1 MYTKKLLIAY
11 VILGIVFSFIDVG
24 KGFAENRIKYRAISL
39 SDIGY
44 SMELTLQG
52 VDSSHTFYFPISNA
66 ETIIPEGSVI
76 ELKAEFSPALPKR
89 SSLRVMVNNNPAYTF
104 VLKGDE
110 RKLGFS
116 IPMEKGWIKSDD
128 RFIKVTVSARPLVEK
143 NFRYSVS
150 DLWVNVLPSSFIN
163 LAFYD
168 QLEEPLN
175 ISGFYSFLK
184 DQRRVTIAIPRL
196 PSAEEAASAIWVY
209 SSLKKEMPKDAV
221 INIVEFLSRDI
232 ESWVPYILETNLI
245 IIGKGIKHG
254 SEIEAPNLRLIED
267 KQAVSGGKEETKRVL
282 IITGENDDLVQRS
295 ARGFLEDVVRNSSFG
310 EVLFVKK
317 RIELPEE
324 NGSDPEEKQKFSLR
338 ELGFLPFQA
347 EGIGKKRV
355 DIAFSLGLYPG
366 LPKNVNF
373 TVFGEYTPV
382 DSKEGRGFLNIYL
395 NGFLAESLELDDG
408 KIDGLYITLPHY
420 LLGREN
426 ALGIEFSYLP
436 LNRDSRESFDF
447 RGTVYDT
454 SYIQVS
460 GEDRYEALFEY
471 LPWILTS
478 PNFQVYFRSSPT
490 FEDVKVAGEL
500 LYLVWQT
507 QWGREVYPQ
516 VITGEFPREG
526 NLMAVLSPAD
536 LDSIGLLP
544 PLLPFGNLKII
555 DYRTEKIIWGLE
567 DKVPIG
573 IIESFEDDGRNILLG
588 TYIGEDG
595 KDRLIGFL
603 DYLGKENRFLG
614 LSGNVALGDGTGNM
628 YAFQEKEFKVEY
640 PTQTFGAELWQRYRL
655 KAFIVSWLLL
665 VILTLYIY
673 FRFQRRVEG

>member
-1 MYTKKLLIAY
+1 MYTKNLIAY
-11 VILGIVFSFIDVG
+11 VILGVIFSFININ
-24 KGFAENRIKYRAISL
+24 KGFAENGVEYRAISL

-52 VDSSHTFYFPISNA
+52 VNSSHTFYFPIPDA
-66 ETIIPEGSVI
+66 KTIIPEGSVI
-76 ELKAEFSPALPKR
+76 ELKAEFSPALPKG
-89 SSLRVMVNNNPAYTF
+89 SSLRVTVNNNPAHTF

-110 RKLGFS
+110 QELTFS
-116 IPMEKGWIKSDD
+116 IPMEKGWIKPGDK
-128 RFIKVTVSARPLVEK
+128 FIGITVSAHPLVEG

-150 DLWVNVLPSSFIN
+150 DLWVNVLPSSFVN
-163 LAFYD
+163 FAFYNR
-168 QLEEPLN
+168 LEGPLN
-175 ISGFYSFLK
+175 ISEFYHFLK
-184 DQRRVTIAIPRL
+184 GQKRVTIAIPGL

-209 SSLKKEMPKDAV
+209 SFLKKEMPEDSI
-221 INIVEFLSRDI
+221 INIVEFLSRNV

-245 IIGKGIKHG
+245 IIGKGIEYG
-254 SEIEAPNLRLIED
+254 REIEAPNLRLIVG
-267 KQAVSGGKEETKRVL
+267 KQAASDGKEETKRVL
-282 IITGENDDLVQRS
+282 LITGENDDLVQRS
-295 ARGFLEDVVRNSSFG
+295 TRGFLEDVVRNSSFG

-317 RIELPEE
+317 RIKLPEE
-324 NGSDPEEKQKFSLR
+324 NGSDREKQKFSLK

-355 DIAFSLGLYPG
+355 DIAFSLGLYPR
-366 LPKNVNF
+366 LPKNVSF
-373 TVFGEYTPV
+373 TVFGEHTPV
-382 DSKEGRGFLNIYL
+382 DSKEARGFLNIYL
-395 NGFLAESLELDDG
+395 NGFLAESLELHDG
-408 KIDGLYITLPHY
+408 KIDGLYMTLPSY

-426 ALGIEFSYLP
+426 TLGIEFSYLP
-436 LNRDSRESFDF
+436 INRDGRKSLGDF

-460 GEDRYEALFEY
+460 GNDESEALFEY
-471 LPWILTS
+471 LPWILTN
-478 PNFQVYFRSSPT
+478 PGFQVYFRSPPT
-490 FEDVKVAGEL
+490 FEDIKTAGEL

-507 QWGREVYPQ
+507 QSGKEVYPQ
-516 VITGEFPREG
+516 VITGELPREG
-526 NLMAVLSPAD
+526 SLIAVLSPAD
-536 LDSIGLLP
+536 LDALGLLP

-567 DKVPIG
+567 DKVPLG
-573 IIESFEDDGRNILLG
+573 IIEVFEDNDRNILLG

-595 KDRLIGFL
+595 KNRLIGFL

-614 LSGNVALGDGTGNM
+614 LRGNVALGDGMGNM

-665 VILTLYIY
+665 VVFTLYIY
-673 FRFQRRVEG
+673 FRFQRRAEG